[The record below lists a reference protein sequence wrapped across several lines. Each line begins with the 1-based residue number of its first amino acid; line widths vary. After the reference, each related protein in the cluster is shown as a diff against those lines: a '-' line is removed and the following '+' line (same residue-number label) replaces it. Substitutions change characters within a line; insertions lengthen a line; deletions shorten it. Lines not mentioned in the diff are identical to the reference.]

1 MFSTSLND
9 VADADDL
16 VAVARVVKTR
26 GLRGELVADLLT
38 DFPERFDNLPSL
50 IAIAPDGRRRS
61 LQIEAHW
68 FHRDRIVF
76 KFAGFD
82 SIEAAKSLIGSKLTV
97 PVSER
102 VKLPGG
108 HFYDWELTGCSV
120 ENVAGEKLGRVR
132 DVMRTGGVE
141 VLVVADRAGVEL
153 LIPLAQDICVE
164 VDIDRKVIRV
174 DPPEGLLEL

>member
-1 MFSTSLND
+1 M
-9 VADADDL
+9 ADADDL

-38 DFPERFDNLPSL
+38 DFPQRFDSL
-50 IAIAPDGRRRS
+50 RSVIAVAPDGRHRS

-82 SIEAAKSLIGSKLTV
+82 SIEAARSLIGSKLTV
-97 PVSER
+97 PLSER
-102 VKLPGG
+102 VKLPAG
-108 HFYDWELTGCSV
+108 HFYDWELTGCNV

-141 VLVVADRAGVEL
+141 VLVVEDRAGVEL
-153 LIPLAQDICVE
+153 LIPMAQDICLE

>member
-1 MFSTSLND
+1 M
-9 VADADDL
+9 ADADDL
-16 VAVARVVKTR
+16 VTVARVVKTR

-38 DFPERFDNLPSL
+38 DFPQRFDNLRSL
-50 IAIAPDGRRRS
+50 IAVAPDGRRRS

-102 VKLPGG
+102 VKLRRKSKALLTILDVAAVDEVTLLSEKALE
-108 HFYDWELTGCSV
+108 DW
-120 ENVAGEKLGRVR
+120 NR
-132 DVMRTGGVE
+132 
-141 VLVVADRAGVEL
+141 
-153 LIPLAQDICVE
+153 
-164 VDIDRKVIRV
+164 
-174 DPPEGLLEL
+174 PEEDKAWAHLQSPRS